1 MRHVAGL
8 TNGPAAEVWAG
19 GASIPGMRVPG
30 QLAGTRLPD
39 PGCADRDQTSLASA
53 GEKAVSR
60 IVVIEYTSLDG
71 VIQGPGHAGED
82 TDGGFRQGGW
92 TGPFMAEHGHYLSA
106 LFQAAGGFLLG
117 RRTYD
122 IWAPFWSQVTD
133 ESDRIAR
140 ALNTRPKYVASATLT
155 EPAWAGTTV
164 LRDVPGEVAA
174 LREQPGQPILLMGS
188 SALAQSL
195 IAHGLVDE
203 YRLWV
208 HPVVLGGGKKLFRD
222 GGPAIS
228 LRLADSTTTGG
239 GLVIL
244 TYQPA

>member
-1 MRHVAGL
+1 M
-8 TNGPAAEVWAG
+8 
-19 GASIPGMRVPG
+19 
-30 QLAGTRLPD
+30 
-39 PGCADRDQTSLASA
+39 
-53 GEKAVSR
+53 SR
-60 IVVIEYTSLDG
+60 IAVIEYTSLDG
-71 VIQGPGHAGED
+71 VIQGPGNAGED
-82 TDGGFRQGGW
+82 TDGDFQQGGW
-92 TGPFMAEHGHYLSA
+92 TGPFMTEHGRYLSP

-122 IWAPFWSQVTD
+122 IWARYWPTVTD
-133 ESDRIAR
+133 ESDHIAR
-140 ALNTRPKYVASATLT
+140 ALNSLPKYVASATLT

>member
-1 MRHVAGL
+1 M
-8 TNGPAAEVWAG
+8 
-19 GASIPGMRVPG
+19 
-30 QLAGTRLPD
+30 
-39 PGCADRDQTSLASA
+39 
-53 GEKAVSR
+53 SR

-82 TDGGFRQGGW
+82 TDGGFQQGGW
-92 TGPFMAEHGHYLSA
+92 TGPFMAEHGHYLSP

-122 IWAPFWSQVTD
+122 IWARYWPTVTD
-133 ESDRIAR
+133 ESDQIAR
-140 ALNTRPKYVASATLT
+140 ALNTRPKYVASATLK
-155 EPAWAGTTV
+155 EPAWDGATV
-164 LRDVPGEVAA
+164 LRDVPGQVAR
-174 LREQPGQPILLMGS
+174 LREQAGQPILLMGS

-195 IAHGLVDE
+195 MTHGLVDE
-203 YRLWV
+203 YQLWV

-228 LRLADSTTTGG
+228 LRLAGSTTTAS

-244 TYQPA
+244 SYESS

>member
-1 MRHVAGL
+1 M
-8 TNGPAAEVWAG
+8 
-19 GASIPGMRVPG
+19 
-30 QLAGTRLPD
+30 
-39 PGCADRDQTSLASA
+39 
-53 GEKAVSR
+53 
-60 IVVIEYTSLDG
+60 IEYTSLDG

-122 IWAPFWSQVTD
+122 IWARYWPTVTD
-133 ESDRIAR
+133 ESDHIAR
-140 ALNTRPKYVASATLT
+140 ALNSLPKYVASATLT

-164 LRDVPGEVAA
+164 LRDVPGEVAE
-174 LREQPGQPILLMGS
+174 LRKQPGKPILLMGS
-188 SALAQSL
+188 STLAQSL
-195 IAHGLVDE
+195 MAHGLVDE
-203 YRLWV
+203 YQLLV
-208 HPVVLGGGKKLFRD
+208 HPVVLGCGKKLFRD

-228 LRLADSTTTGG
+228 LRLAGSTTAG

-244 TYQPA
+244 TYQPS

>member
-1 MRHVAGL
+1 
-8 TNGPAAEVWAG
+8 
-19 GASIPGMRVPG
+19 
-30 QLAGTRLPD
+30 
-39 PGCADRDQTSLASA
+39 
-53 GEKAVSR
+53 
-60 IVVIEYTSLDG
+60 
-71 VIQGPGHAGED
+71 
-82 TDGGFRQGGW
+82 
-92 TGPFMAEHGHYLSA
+92 